1 MYTAPACR
9 FRNMRRLGL
18 ACRFIAFA
26 GILITLLCFLFRI
39 FTGTV
44 TGTACKDVLNKVPD
58 AAVSLFYQGEYLRVF
73 ESVMPVL
80 RWSNFEDDPRSVYQ
94 YQPYWY
100 ILWNIFPAGLHDP
113 SAVLR
118 SQAPVLAL
126 LEQPDV
132 LPVSGLGSLLPGNAA
147 QLNYT
152 NDTLSGDSLVI
163 IYNTHSGET
172 YSMTDK
178 VERLDGRQG
187 GVITVAAALQEAL
200 ESKYGIKVT
209 RSDRLHDVNYDTSYQ
224 ESEKTVR
231 ELLAA
236 NPEARMVFDIHRDS
250 GKSREQS
257 VVKINGQNVAPLLFI
272 VGSGT
277 RRPFAGWRQNYTF
290 ATALSSKANEMYPG
304 LSLGVRVKDGN
315 YNQSLH
321 PHSVLVEVGTSK
333 NSIEEAVR
341 SAVLFADIVAR
352 VIKE

>member
-9 FRNMRRLGL
+9 FRNMRPGL
-18 ACRFIAFA
+18 ACRFVTLAC
-26 GILITLLCFLFRI
+26 ILLTLLCFLFRL

-44 TGTACKDVLNKVPD
+44 SCATFKDGLNEVPE
-58 AAVSLFYQGEYLRVF
+58 AVVALFYQGEHLNVLRSAV
-73 ESVMPVL
+73 PVL
-80 RWSNFEDDPRSVYQ
+80 RWSGLEEDPFDVYQ
-94 YQPYWY
+94 HQFYWGF
-100 ILWNIFPAGLHDP
+100 LEDIFLAGLDSP
-113 SAVLR
+113 AAVLR
-118 SQAPVLAL
+118 SQVPVLAL

-152 NDTLSGDSLVI
+152 NDALSGDSLVI

-200 ESKYGIKVT
+200 ESKYGIKVA

-224 ESEKTVR
+224 ESEKTAR

-236 NPEARMVFDIHRDS
+236 NPKARVIFDIHRDS

-257 VVKINGQNVAPLLFI
+257 VVKVNGQDVAPLLFV

-277 RRPFAGWRQNYTF
+277 RKPFAGWRQNYAF
-290 ATALSSKANEMYPG
+290 ASTLSSKTNEMYPG
-304 LSLGVRVKDGN
+304 LSLGVRVKNGN
-315 YNQSLH
+315 YNQYIH
-321 PHSVLVEVGTSK
+321 PHAVLVEVGTSK

-341 SAVLFADIVAR
+341 SAVLLADVVAQ
-352 VIKE
+352 VIKK